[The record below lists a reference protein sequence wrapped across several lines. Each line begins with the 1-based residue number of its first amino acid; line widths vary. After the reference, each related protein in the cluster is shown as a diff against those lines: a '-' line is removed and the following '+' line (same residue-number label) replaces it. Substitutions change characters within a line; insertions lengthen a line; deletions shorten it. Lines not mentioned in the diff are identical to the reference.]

1 METQLLEDMEKQFSL
16 VKKLIAL
23 KTDKDELLEEAHKI
37 EKIIKTDLPKAL
49 EMEAPPDLPALCFDL
64 QEV

>member
-23 KTDKDELLEEAHKI
+23 KTDKDELVRRS
-37 EKIIKTDLPKAL
+37 P
-49 EMEAPPDLPALCFDL
+49 
-64 QEV
+64 

>member
-37 EKIIKTDLPKAL
+37 EKIGDVKNFVFLD
-49 EMEAPPDLPALCFDL
+49 
-64 QEV
+64 

>member
-37 EKIIKTDLPKAL
+37 EKIIKT
-49 EMEAPPDLPALCFDL
+49 EGMSRILCF
-64 QEV
+64 